1 MTQTYRMS
9 LTLSFAAGYAVL
21 AVLLFSFHD
30 SPIGVALDLIP
41 FFLVG
46 AVGLGVVLFAPNR
59 EEPVQATTDMLRFS
73 LFGCGQRLSV
83 LQMAGLGGTGF
94 FFGILLHKIIR
105 LFA

>member
-1 MTQTYRMS
+1 MTQAYRLS
-9 LTLSFAAGYAVL
+9 LTLSFTAGYAVL
-21 AVLLFSFHD
+21 AILLFALHD
-30 SPIGVALDLIP
+30 SPTRVALDLIP

-46 AVGLGVVLFAPNR
+46 AVGLGVVLFAPNK
-59 EEPVQATTDMLRFS
+59 EEPAQVATDKPRFS

-94 FFGILLHKIIR
+94 FFGALLHKIIR